1 MDSVMIIVEVV
12 VGNEIFSIFVVVVK
26 VVDLVEVLFVEGFF
40 IVFVFINDVFVVLFV
55 GMVESLLLFE
65 NKDKL
70 VKILIY
76 YVVFGKIIVV

>member
-1 MDSVMIIVEVV
+1 MIIVEVV